1 MIGLGIKCC
10 KLNKIEFLTTQKTIF
25 YIANIVWVK
34 YFPYNM
40 KDVQKTKNIFAILW
54 HTLAKFDAF
63 FLSCEMSSD
72 VNLNEFT
79 IDPAIYDYGDES
91 ADYDQNQD
99 FVDEEVKL
107 YILNKD

>member
-1 MIGLGIKCC
+1 
-10 KLNKIEFLTTQKTIF
+10 
-25 YIANIVWVK
+25 
-34 YFPYNM
+34 
-40 KDVQKTKNIFAILW
+40 
-54 HTLAKFDAF
+54 
-63 FLSCEMSSD
+63 MSSD